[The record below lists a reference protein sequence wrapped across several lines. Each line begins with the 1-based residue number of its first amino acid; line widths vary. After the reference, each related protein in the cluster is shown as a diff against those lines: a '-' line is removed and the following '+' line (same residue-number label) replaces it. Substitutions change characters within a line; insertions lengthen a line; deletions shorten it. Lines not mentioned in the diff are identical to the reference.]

1 MTALKGRYVS
11 LLFEKPSLRT
21 RMTFE
26 LAIKQLGGDCVTQV
40 GLIAEREPLKDVAR
54 NLGRWTDAIVA
65 RTFTQETID
74 ELAHWSGLPVVNALS
89 DLYHPCQALA
99 DMLTLKEHFGKLRGL
114 KLAYVGDGNNVAH
127 SLLLCAARLG
137 IHMSVATPR
146 DMIRTPRSCQ
156 QTQIR
161 RCSRERKSRLLTTRL
176 HAVKS
181 AHAVYT
187 DVWASMGQEAEAEE
201 RKKLFAPYQVNE
213 ALLAK
218 ARKDT
223 IFMHCLPAKR
233 GLEVTDEVM
242 ESPQCVAFD
251 QAENRLHV
259 QKASLLMLLAMN
271 KIKAK
276 KVALAYSGG
285 LDTSIIIPWLKEHYG
300 CEVVAVCGDIG
311 QGGEELDGLKE
322 KALKTGASEVYVED
336 MREEFVTRL
345 PVEAGA
351 LRRGL
356 REQISA
362 RHFDCA
368 AAARKAPGRSRIEN
382 RLRCAGARLH
392 R

>member
-1 MTALKGRYVS
+1 MAAYVQQPASHAHAANLRTDLDLSTEQLLALLDLSQQVKQSRQRYSAALKGRYLS

-21 RMTFE
+21 RLTFE

-40 GLIAEREPLKDVAR
+40 GSIAEREPLKDVAR

-65 RTFTQETID
+65 RTFTQQTID

-137 IHMSVATPR
+137 IHMSVGTPIGYGPKAEILEQALEFAR
-146 DMIRTPRSCQ
+146 VSGAEIEIVNDPAQ
-156 QTQIR
+156 
-161 RCSRERKSRLLTTRL
+161 
-176 HAVKS
+176 AVKS

-187 DVWASMGQEAEAEE
+187 DVWASMGQEAEAEA

-213 ALLAK
+213 ALLAN

-223 IFMHCLPAKR
+223 LFMHCLPAKR

-242 ESPQCVAFD
+242 ESAQCVAFD

-259 QKASLLMLLAMN
+259 QKAVLLMLL
-271 KIKAK
+271 
-276 KVALAYSGG
+276 
-285 LDTSIIIPWLKEHYG
+285 
-300 CEVVAVCGDIG
+300 
-311 QGGEELDGLKE
+311 Q
-322 KALKTGASEVYVED
+322 
-336 MREEFVTRL
+336 
-345 PVEAGA
+345 
-351 LRRGL
+351 
-356 REQISA
+356 
-362 RHFDCA
+362 
-368 AAARKAPGRSRIEN
+368 
-382 RLRCAGARLH
+382 
-392 R
+392 

>member
-1 MTALKGRYVS
+1 MAAYLQQPASHAHAANLRSDLDLSTEQLLALLDLAHQVKQSRQRYSTALKGRYVS

-21 RMTFE
+21 RLTFE

-40 GLIAEREPLKDVAR
+40 GSIAEREPLKDVAR

-74 ELAHWSGLPVVNALS
+74 QLAHWSGLPVVNALS

-137 IHMSVATPR
+137 IHMSVATPAGYGPKKEILEQALEFAR
-146 DMIRTPRSCQ
+146 VSGAEIELGNDPAQ
-156 QTQIR
+156 
-161 RCSRERKSRLLTTRL
+161 
-176 HAVKS
+176 AVKS

-201 RKKLFAPYQVNE
+201 RNKLFAPYQVNE
-213 ALLAK
+213 ALLAN
-218 ARKDT
+218 ARKDAL
-223 IFMHCLPAKR
+223 FMHCLPAKR

-259 QKASLLMLLAMN
+259 QKAILLMLL
-271 KIKAK
+271 
-276 KVALAYSGG
+276 
-285 LDTSIIIPWLKEHYG
+285 
-300 CEVVAVCGDIG
+300 
-311 QGGEELDGLKE
+311 Q
-322 KALKTGASEVYVED
+322 
-336 MREEFVTRL
+336 
-345 PVEAGA
+345 
-351 LRRGL
+351 
-356 REQISA
+356 
-362 RHFDCA
+362 
-368 AAARKAPGRSRIEN
+368 
-382 RLRCAGARLH
+382 
-392 R
+392 